1 MDKDKMLRHI
11 AIILDGNR
19 RWAKKNKLPIIK
31 GHSEGAKRVEDL
43 INYAYKI
50 GIEYLTVYAFSTEN
64 WKRNEEEV
72 EGLMKLLYKFT
83 SDVLK
88 DNSGK
93 DIRIKVYGDKSR
105 LDRKIQKNIDLIE
118 ENTKNNKR
126 LTFGICLNYGGRQ
139 EILKSLKEIA
149 MLVKNGEID
158 VDDIDENM
166 ISNHLYT
173 AGIPDPDLVIRTS
186 GEYRTSNFLPW
197 QITYSELYFP
207 ENVLW
212 PEFDEK
218 QLDLAIEEYIKR
230 NRRFGGN

>member
-1 MDKDKMLRHI
+1 MDKENMPRHI

-19 RWAKKNKLPIIK
+19 RWAKKNNFPVIK
-31 GHSEGAKRVEDL
+31 GHTEGARRVEDL
-43 INYAYKI
+43 INYAYEI
-50 GIEYLTVYAFSTEN
+50 GIEYVTVYAFSTEN

-72 EGLMKLLYKFT
+72 NGLMKLLYKFT
-83 SDVLK
+83 SDIIK
-88 DNSGK
+88 DNSKK
-93 DIRIKVYGDKSR
+93 DICIKVYGDKSR
-105 LDRKIQKNIDLIE
+105 LDKKIQKNLELIE
-118 ENTKNNKR
+118 ENTKDRKR

-139 EILKSLKEIA
+139 EIVKSVKEIA
-149 MLVKNGEID
+149 TLIKDGKID

-212 PEFDEK
+212 PEFNEK

>member
-1 MDKDKMLRHI
+1 MEKEKMPKHI

-43 INYAYKI
+43 INYAYEI
-50 GIEYLTVYAFSTEN
+50 GIPYVTVYAFSTEN
-64 WKRNEEEV
+64 WKRSEEEV
-72 EGLMKLLYKFT
+72 KGLMKLLYKFT
-83 SDVLK
+83 SDMIE
-88 DNSGK
+88 DNSKK
-93 DIRIKVYGDKSR
+93 DICIKVYGDKSR
-105 LDRKIQKNIDLIE
+105 LDQKIQKNIETIE
-118 ENTKNNKR
+118 EKTRDRKT

-139 EILKSLKEIA
+139 EIVKSVKEIA
-149 MLVKNGEID
+149 TLIKDGKID
-158 VDDIDENM
+158 VEDIDEDM

-212 PEFDEK
+212 PEFDQK

>member
-1 MDKDKMLRHI
+1 MDKEKMPRHI

-19 RWAKKNKLPIIK
+19 RWAKKHNLPIIE
-31 GHSEGAKRVEDL
+31 GHKEGAKRVEDL
-43 INYAYKI
+43 VKYASKI
-50 GIEYLTVYAFSTEN
+50 GIKYITVYAFSTEN
-64 WKRNEEEV
+64 WKRSDEEV
-72 EGLMKLLYKFT
+72 NGLMKLLYKFT
-83 SDVLK
+83 SNIIKEKNSDVCV
-88 DNSGK
+88 
-93 DIRIKVYGDKSR
+93 KVFGDKSR
-105 LDRKIQKNIDLIE
+105 LDKKIQKNLEIIE
-118 ENTKNNKR
+118 NESKENVK

-139 EILKSLKEIA
+139 EILKSVKEIA
-149 MLVKNGEID
+149 ELVKNGEID
-158 VDDIDENM
+158 ICDINEEM

-207 ENVLW
+207 KDVLW
-212 PEFDEK
+212 PDFDEK